1 MRKLQIL
8 IVAFTLAAAVLGLG
22 GCRRTDTTTV
32 KQGLPLVGIENS
44 SIPTPGVGGE
54 NSPLPTPGVGGEN
67 SPLPTPG
74 IADSPVT
81 P

>member
-1 MRKLQIL
+1 MRKIQIL

-22 GCRRTDTTTV
+22 GCRRTETTTD
-32 KQGLPLVGIENS
+32 KQVLPL
-44 SIPTPGVGGE
+44 VGGE
-54 NSPLPTPGVGGEN
+54 NSPLPTPGVGGGN

-74 IADSPVT
+74 VADSPVT

>member
-1 MRKLQIL
+1 MRKIQLL
-8 IVAFTLAAAVLGLG
+8 FVAFTLAVAVLGLG
-22 GCRRTDTTTV
+22 GCRRTETTTD
-32 KQGLPLVGIENS
+32 KQMLPL
-44 SIPTPGVGGE
+44 VGGE

-74 IADSPVT
+74 VADSPVT

>member
-22 GCRRTDTTTV
+22 GCRRTETTTD
-32 KQGLPLVGIENS
+32 KQALPLA
-44 SIPTPGVGGE
+44 GGD
-54 NSPLPTPGVGGEN
+54 NSPLPTPGVGSQT

-74 IADSPVT
+74 TAVSPVT
-81 P
+81 Q

>member
-22 GCRRTDTTTV
+22 GCRRTETTTD
-32 KQGLPLVGIENS
+32 KQALPLVGGEAS
-44 SIPTPGVGGE
+44 E
-54 NSPLPTPGVGGEN
+54 NSPLPTPGV
-67 SPLPTPG
+67 
-74 IADSPVT
+74 ADSPVT

>member
-1 MRKLQIL
+1 MRKLQLL

-22 GCRRTDTTTV
+22 GCRRTETTTD
-32 KQGLPLVGIENS
+32 KQALPLVGSE
-44 SIPTPGVGGE
+44 V
-54 NSPLPTPGVGGEN
+54 SPLPTPGVGGEV

-74 IADSPVT
+74 AADSPVT

>member
-22 GCRRTDTTTV
+22 GCRRTETTTN
-32 KQGLPLVGIENS
+32 KQMLPLVG
-44 SIPTPGVGGE
+44 GE
-54 NSPLPTPGVGGEN
+54 TSPLPTPGVGGEN
-67 SPLPTPG
+67 SPCPLRVL
-74 IADSPVT
+74 ADSPVT